1 MSSEVFNSTSILETS
16 KVLRLVDTGL
26 EKLVDTG
33 GSRLTY
39 LAAPKDAKDAV
50 NKEYLEQ
57 SFEEAKE
64 AFENI
69 KTQTLAIK
77 NEAIEQTNAIKTA
90 TNQIKTGAEQIKSQ
104 TQQIKTETNTIKTQ
118 TEQIKTQTEQ
128 IKRETQQIKTQTEQ
142 IKSETQQIKLELIAK
157 ANNLSEL
164 IDALEQIKQSNGVRV
179 DEIIQS
185 LIVDDKEFLARA
197 MDELLKRGGYSN
209 KVAEIRQLSQA
220 ISAKLDELRYG
231 ILDFADIVEDRL
243 SSAGEDLIK
252 KSDKL
257 KLEATRAKHE
267 IASKKE
273 EVINLVDSE
282 LGRASDYF
290 AREFKSAN
298 IHKME
303 LDERSTIARDLINEL
318 KGDELCDEIYLVRGE
333 SALGRAKVASEL
345 LGLSIAT
352 GAAKAIGLR
361 YERQIP
367 KLVALQ
373 DETKEIK
380 EQTQNRLDELNI
392 LLEASNA
399 AAASK
404 LKELDELILEAD
416 IMIRNSQ
423 FYNYLGVMI

>member
-1 MSSEVFNSTSILETS
+1 MAIQKAFTQICQEILDRYDSVLDTHNLSQNIKREIQSAKSEVQAN
-16 KVLRLVDTGL
+16 
-26 EKLVDTG
+26 
-33 GSRLTY
+33 
-39 LAAPKDAKDAV
+39 KDAA
-50 NKEYLEQ
+50 Q
-57 SFEEAKE
+57 
-64 AFENI
+64 
-69 KTQTLAIK
+69 
-77 NEAIEQTNAIKTA
+77 
-90 TNQIKTGAEQIKSQ
+90 QIKSQ
-104 TQQIKTETNTIKTQ
+104 TQQIKTETQQIKIGA
-118 TEQIKTQTEQ
+118 EQIKTQ
-128 IKRETQQIKTQTEQ
+128 TQQIKTQTQQ
-142 IKSETQQIKLELIAK
+142 IKSEAQQIKLELVAK
-157 ANNLSEL
+157 ARNLSEL
-164 IDALEQIKQSNGVRV
+164 IEALEQIKQSNGVRV

-185 LIVDDKEFLARA
+185 LILADKEFLVRA
-197 MDELLKRGGYSN
+197 MDELLKRAEYN
-209 KVAEIRQLSQA
+209 HEYNHKVEEIRQLSGA
-220 ISAKLDELRYG
+220 ISAKLEELRYG

-243 SSAGEDLIK
+243 SSAGEHLIK
-252 KSDKL
+252 KSDEL

-273 EVINLVDSE
+273 EVINLVESE

-318 KGDELCDEIYLVRGE
+318 KGDELCDELYLVRGE

-404 LKELDELILEAD
+404 LQELDELTLEAHK
-416 IMIRNSQ
+416 MIKNSE
-423 FYNYLGVMI
+423 FGNLLGVVL

>member
-1 MSSEVFNSTSILETS
+1 MAIQKAFTQICQEILDRYDSVIDTHNLSQNIKREIQSAKSEVQAN
-16 KVLRLVDTGL
+16 
-26 EKLVDTG
+26 
-33 GSRLTY
+33 
-39 LAAPKDAKDAV
+39 KDAA
-50 NKEYLEQ
+50 
-57 SFEEAKE
+57 
-64 AFENI
+64 
-69 KTQTLAIK
+69 
-77 NEAIEQTNAIKTA
+77 
-90 TNQIKTGAEQIKSQ
+90 
-104 TQQIKTETNTIKTQ
+104 QQIKTQ
-118 TEQIKTQTEQ
+118 TEQIKTQT
-128 IKRETQQIKTQTEQ
+128 QQIKTQTEQ
-142 IKSETQQIKLELIAK
+142 IKTQAQQIKTETQQIKLELIAK
-157 ANNLSEL
+157 AQNLSEL
-164 IDALEQIKQSNGVRV
+164 IDALEQIKQSSGVRV

-185 LIVDDKEFLARA
+185 LILADEEFLARA

-231 ILDFADIVEDRL
+231 ILDFADIVEDRV

-252 KSDKL
+252 KSHQL

-333 SALGRAKVASEL
+333 SALARAKVASEL

-352 GAAKAIGLR
+352 GATKAIGIR

-367 KLVALQ
+367 KLIALQ

-380 EQTQNRLDELNI
+380 EQTQNRLDELNV
-392 LLEASNA
+392 LLEASNIA
-399 AAASK
+399 AATK
-404 LKELDELILEAD
+404 LKELDELTLEAHK
-416 IMIRNSQ
+416 MIKNSE
-423 FYNYLGVMI
+423 FANLLGVIL

>member
-16 KVLRLVDTGL
+16 KVLRLVDTGI

-33 GSRLTY
+33 SSRLTH

-64 AFENI
+64 AFESI

-77 NEAIEQTNAIKTA
+77 DEAIEQTNAIKTA
-90 TNQIKTGAEQIKSQ
+90 TNQIKTQTEQIKSE
-104 TQQIKTETNTIKTQ
+104 TQQIKTQ

-128 IKRETQQIKTQTEQ
+128 IKTQTEQIKSQTQQIKTETEQ
-142 IKSETQQIKLELIAK
+142 VKSETQQIKLELIAK
-157 ANNLSEL
+157 AENLSEL
-164 IDALEQIKQSNGVRV
+164 IDALEQIKQSSGVRV
-179 DEIIQS
+179 DEIIQG
-185 LIVDDKEFLARA
+185 LIIDDAEFLARA
-197 MDELLKRGGYSN
+197 MDELLKRGEYSH
-209 KVAEIRQLSQA
+209 KVEEIRQLSQA
-220 ISAKLDELRYG
+220 ISAKLEELRYG

-243 SSAGEDLIK
+243 SSAGEHLIK
-252 KSDKL
+252 KSDEL

-273 EVINLVDSE
+273 EVLNLVESE
-282 LGRASDYF
+282 LDRASDYF

-318 KGDELCDEIYLVRGE
+318 KGDELCDELYLVRGE

-352 GAAKAIGLR
+352 GATKAIGLR

-367 KLVALQ
+367 KLIALQ

-380 EQTQNRLDELNI
+380 EQTQNRLDELNV
-392 LLEASNA
+392 LLEASNIA
-399 AAASK
+399 AANK
-404 LKELDELILEAD
+404 LKELDELTLEAHK
-416 IMIRNSQ
+416 MIKNSE
-423 FYNYLGVMI
+423 FGNLLGVIL

>member
-77 NEAIEQTNAIKTA
+77 DEAIEQTNAIKTA

-128 IKRETQQIKTQTEQ
+128 IKTQTQQIKSQTEQ
-142 IKSETQQIKLELIAK
+142 IKSETQQIKLELVAK
-157 ANNLSEL
+157 AQNLSEL

-185 LIVDDKEFLARA
+185 LILSDKEFLVRA
-197 MDELLKRGGYSN
+197 MDELLKRAEYN
-209 KVAEIRQLSQA
+209 HEYNHKVEEIRQLSQA
-220 ISAKLDELRYG
+220 
-231 ILDFADIVEDRL
+231 
-243 SSAGEDLIK
+243 
-252 KSDKL
+252 
-257 KLEATRAKHE
+257 
-267 IASKKE
+267 
-273 EVINLVDSE
+273 
-282 LGRASDYF
+282 
-290 AREFKSAN
+290 
-298 IHKME
+298 
-303 LDERSTIARDLINEL
+303 
-318 KGDELCDEIYLVRGE
+318 
-333 SALGRAKVASEL
+333 
-345 LGLSIAT
+345 
-352 GAAKAIGLR
+352 
-361 YERQIP
+361 
-367 KLVALQ
+367 
-373 DETKEIK
+373 
-380 EQTQNRLDELNI
+380 
-392 LLEASNA
+392 
-399 AAASK
+399 
-404 LKELDELILEAD
+404 
-416 IMIRNSQ
+416 
-423 FYNYLGVMI
+423 

>member
-16 KVLRLVDTGL
+16 KVLRLVDTGI

-33 GSRLTY
+33 NSRLTH

-64 AFENI
+64 AFESI

-77 NEAIEQTNAIKTA
+77 DEAIEQTNTIKTA
-90 TNQIKTGAEQIKSQ
+90 TNQIKTQTEQIKTETNAIKTQ
-104 TQQIKTETNTIKTQ
+104 TQQIKTETNAIKSEAQ
-118 TEQIKTQTEQ
+118 QIKTQTEQ
-128 IKRETQQIKTQTEQ
+128 IKSQTQQ

-157 ANNLSEL
+157 AQNLSEL
-164 IDALEQIKQSNGVRV
+164 IEALEQIKQSSGVRV

-185 LIVDDKEFLARA
+185 LILDDKEFLARA
-197 MDELLKRGGYSN
+197 MEELLKRAEYSH
-209 KVAEIRQLSQA
+209 KVEEIRQLSQA
-220 ISAKLDELRYG
+220 ISAKLEELKYG

-243 SSAGEDLIK
+243 SSAGESLIK
-252 KSDKL
+252 KSDEI

-267 IASKKE
+267 IVSKKE
-273 EVINLVDSE
+273 EVINLVESE

-318 KGDELCDEIYLVRGE
+318 KGDELCDELYLVRGE

-380 EQTQNRLDELNI
+380 EQAQNRLDELNI
-392 LLEASNA
+392 LLEASNT

-404 LKELDELILEAD
+404 LKELDELTLEAHK
-416 IMIRNSQ
+416 MIKNSE
-423 FYNYLGVMI
+423 FANLLGVIL

>member
-1 MSSEVFNSTSILETS
+1 MAIQKAFTQICQEILDRYDSVLDTHNLSQNIKREIQSAKSEVQAN
-16 KVLRLVDTGL
+16 
-26 EKLVDTG
+26 
-33 GSRLTY
+33 
-39 LAAPKDAKDAV
+39 KDAA
-50 NKEYLEQ
+50 Q
-57 SFEEAKE
+57 Q
-64 AFENI
+64 I
-69 KTQTLAIK
+69 KTQT
-77 NEAIEQTNAIKTA
+77 Q
-90 TNQIKTGAEQIKSQ
+90 QIKTETQQIKIGAEQIKSQ
-104 TQQIKTETNTIKTQ
+104 TEQIKSEAQ
-118 TEQIKTQTEQ
+118 QIKTQT
-128 IKRETQQIKTQTEQ
+128 QQIKSQTEQ
-142 IKSETQQIKLELIAK
+142 IKSEAQQIKLELIAK
-157 ANNLSEL
+157 AQNLSEL
-164 IDALEQIKQSNGVRV
+164 IEALEQIKQSNGVRV

-185 LIVDDKEFLARA
+185 LILSDKEFLVRA
-197 MDELLKRGGYSN
+197 MDELLKRAEYN
-209 KVAEIRQLSQA
+209 HEYNHKVEEIRQLSGA

-243 SSAGEDLIK
+243 SSAGEHLIK
-252 KSDKL
+252 KSDEL
-257 KLEATRAKHE
+257 KLEATRARHE

-318 KGDELCDEIYLVRGE
+318 KGDELCDELYLVRGE

-404 LKELDELILEAD
+404 LKELDELTLEAD

>member
-1 MSSEVFNSTSILETS
+1 MAIQKAFTQICQEILDRYDSVLDTHNLSQNIKREIQSAKSEVQAN
-16 KVLRLVDTGL
+16 
-26 EKLVDTG
+26 
-33 GSRLTY
+33 
-39 LAAPKDAKDAV
+39 KDAA
-50 NKEYLEQ
+50 Q
-57 SFEEAKE
+57 
-64 AFENI
+64 
-69 KTQTLAIK
+69 
-77 NEAIEQTNAIKTA
+77 
-90 TNQIKTGAEQIKSQ
+90 QIKTQ
-104 TQQIKTETNTIKTQ
+104 TQQIKTETQ
-118 TEQIKTQTEQ
+118 QIKIGAEQ

-142 IKSETQQIKLELIAK
+142 IKSEAQQIKLELIAK

-164 IDALEQIKQSNGVRV
+164 IDALEQIKQSSGVRV

-185 LIVDDKEFLARA
+185 LILDDKEFLARA
-197 MDELLKRGGYSN
+197 MDELLKRAEYSH
-209 KVAEIRQLSQA
+209 KVEEIRQLSDA
-220 ISAKLDELRYG
+220 ISAKLDELKYG

-243 SSAGEDLIK
+243 SSAGEHLIK
-252 KSDKL
+252 KSDEL
-257 KLEATRAKHE
+257 KLEATRARHE

-273 EVINLVDSE
+273 EVINLVESE

-318 KGDELCDEIYLVRGE
+318 KGDELCDELYLVRGE

-392 LLEASNA
+392 LLEASNTA
-399 AAASK
+399 AATK
-404 LKELDELILEAD
+404 LKELDELTLEAHK
-416 IMIRNSQ
+416 MIKNSE
-423 FYNYLGVMI
+423 FANLLGVIL

>member
-16 KVLRLVDTGL
+16 KVLRLVDTGI

-33 GSRLTY
+33 NSRLTH

-64 AFENI
+64 AFESI

-77 NEAIEQTNAIKTA
+77 NEALEQTNTIKAATNEIKTQ
-90 TNQIKTGAEQIKSQ
+90 TEQIKSD
-104 TQQIKTETNTIKTQ
+104 TQQIKTQ

-128 IKRETQQIKTQTEQ
+128 IKSEAEQ
-142 IKSETQQIKLELIAK
+142 IKSETQQIKSEVQQINLELVSK
-157 ANNLSEL
+157 AQNLSEL
-164 IDALEQIKQSNGVRV
+164 IDALEQIKQSSGVRV
-179 DEIIQS
+179 DEIIQG
-185 LIVDDKEFLARA
+185 LIIADEEFLARA
-197 MDELLKRGGYSN
+197 MEELLKRAEYSH
-209 KVAEIRQLSQA
+209 KVEEIRQLSQA
-220 ISAKLDELRYG
+220 ISAKLEELRYG
-231 ILDFADIVEDRL
+231 ILDFADLVEDRL
-243 SSAGEDLIK
+243 SSAGEHLIK
-252 KSDKL
+252 KSDEI
-257 KLEATRAKHE
+257 KLEATRAKYE

-273 EVINLVDSE
+273 EVINLVESE
-282 LGRASDYF
+282 LSRASDYF

-318 KGDELCDEIYLVRGE
+318 KGDELCDELYLVRGE

-352 GAAKAIGLR
+352 GATKAIGLR

-367 KLVALQ
+367 KLEALQ

-380 EQTQNRLDELNI
+380 QQAQNRLDELNV
-392 LLEASNA
+392 LLEASNTA
-399 AAASK
+399 AATK
-404 LKELDELILEAD
+404 LKELDELTLEAHK
-416 IMIRNSQ
+416 MIKNSE
-423 FYNYLGVMI
+423 FANLLGVIL

>member
-1 MSSEVFNSTSILETS
+1 MAIQKEFTQICQEILDRYDSVIDTHNLSQNIKREIQSAKSEVQAN
-16 KVLRLVDTGL
+16 
-26 EKLVDTG
+26 
-33 GSRLTY
+33 
-39 LAAPKDAKDAV
+39 KDATQQIK
-50 NKEYLEQ
+50 
-57 SFEEAKE
+57 SEAQQ
-64 AFENI
+64 I
-69 KTQTLAIK
+69 KTQT
-77 NEAIEQTNAIKTA
+77 
-90 TNQIKTGAEQIKSQ
+90 EQIKSQ
-104 TQQIKTETNTIKTQ
+104 TQQIKTEAQQIKTQ

-128 IKRETQQIKTQTEQ
+128 IKTETEQIKTETQQIR
-142 IKSETQQIKLELIAK
+142 LELIAK
-157 ANNLSEL
+157 AQNLSEL
-164 IDALEQIKQSNGVRV
+164 IEALEQIKQSSGVRV

-185 LIVDDKEFLARA
+185 LILDDKEFLARA
-197 MDELLKRGGYSN
+197 MDELLKRAEYTHEYN
-209 KVAEIRQLSQA
+209 RKIEEIRQLSGA
-220 ISAKLDELRYG
+220 ISAKLDELKYG

-243 SSAGEDLIK
+243 SSAGEHLIK
-252 KSDKL
+252 KSDQL

-267 IASKKE
+267 IVSKKE
-273 EVINLVDSE
+273 EVINLVESE
-282 LGRASDYF
+282 LDRASDYF

-318 KGDELCDEIYLVRGE
+318 KGDELCDELYLVRGE

-392 LLEASNA
+392 LLEASNTA
-399 AAASK
+399 AATK
-404 LKELDELILEAD
+404 LKELDELTLEAHK
-416 IMIRNSQ
+416 MIKNSE
-423 FYNYLGVMI
+423 FANLLGVIL

>member
-1 MSSEVFNSTSILETS
+1 MAIQKAFTQICQEILDRYDSVIDTHNLSQNIKREIQSAKSEVQAN
-16 KVLRLVDTGL
+16 
-26 EKLVDTG
+26 
-33 GSRLTY
+33 
-39 LAAPKDAKDAV
+39 KDAA
-50 NKEYLEQ
+50 Q
-57 SFEEAKE
+57 Q
-64 AFENI
+64 I
-69 KTQTLAIK
+69 KTQT
-77 NEAIEQTNAIKTA
+77 EQVKT
-90 TNQIKTGAEQIKSQ
+90 E
-104 TQQIKTETNTIKTQ
+104 TQQIKTEAQQIKTQ
-118 TEQIKTQTEQ
+118 TEQIKTQT
-128 IKRETQQIKTQTEQ
+128 QQIKTQTEQ
-142 IKSETQQIKLELIAK
+142 IKTQAQQIKTETQQIKLELIAK
-157 ANNLSEL
+157 AQNLSEL
-164 IDALEQIKQSNGVRV
+164 IDALEQIKQSHGVRV

-185 LIVDDKEFLARA
+185 LILADEEFLARA
-197 MDELLKRGGYSN
+197 MEELLKRAEYN
-209 KVAEIRQLSQA
+209 HEYNHKVAEIRQLSQA

-231 ILDFADIVEDRL
+231 ILDFADIVEDRV

-252 KSDKL
+252 KSHQL

-333 SALGRAKVASEL
+333 SALARAKVASEL

-352 GAAKAIGLR
+352 GATKAIGIR

-367 KLVALQ
+367 KLIALQ

-380 EQTQNRLDELNI
+380 EQTQNRLDELNV
-392 LLEASNA
+392 LLEASNIA
-399 AAASK
+399 AATK
-404 LKELDELILEAD
+404 LKELDELTLEAHK
-416 IMIRNSQ
+416 MIKNSE
-423 FYNYLGVMI
+423 FANLLGVIL

>member
-1 MSSEVFNSTSILETS
+1 MAIQKAFTQICQEILDRYDSVLDTHNLSQNIKREIQSAKSEVQAN
-16 KVLRLVDTGL
+16 
-26 EKLVDTG
+26 
-33 GSRLTY
+33 
-39 LAAPKDAKDAV
+39 KDAA
-50 NKEYLEQ
+50 Q
-57 SFEEAKE
+57 Q
-64 AFENI
+64 I
-69 KTQTLAIK
+69 KTQT
-77 NEAIEQTNAIKTA
+77 Q
-90 TNQIKTGAEQIKSQ
+90 QIKTETQQIKIGAEQIKSQTEQIKSQ
-104 TQQIKTETNTIKTQ
+104 TQQIKTQ
-118 TEQIKTQTEQ
+118 TEQIKTEAQ
-128 IKRETQQIKTQTEQ
+128 Q
-142 IKSETQQIKLELIAK
+142 IKSEAQQIKLELIAK
-157 ANNLSEL
+157 AQNLSEL

-185 LIVDDKEFLARA
+185 LILSDKEFLVRA
-197 MDELLKRGGYSN
+197 MDELLKRAEYN
-209 KVAEIRQLSQA
+209 HEYNHKVEEIRQLSGA
-220 ISAKLDELRYG
+220 ISAKLEELRYG

-243 SSAGEDLIK
+243 SSAGEHLIK
-252 KSDKL
+252 KSDEL

-273 EVINLVDSE
+273 EVINLVESE

-318 KGDELCDEIYLVRGE
+318 KGDELCDELYLVRGE

-392 LLEASNA
+392 LLEASNT

-404 LKELDELILEAD
+404 LKELDELTLEAHK
-416 IMIRNSQ
+416 MIKNSE
-423 FYNYLGVMI
+423 FANLLGVVL

>member
-16 KVLRLVDTGL
+16 KVLRLVDTGI

-33 GSRLTY
+33 SSRLTH

-64 AFENI
+64 AFESI

-77 NEAIEQTNAIKTA
+77 DEAIEQTNAIKTA
-90 TNQIKTGAEQIKSQ
+90 TNQIKTQTEQIKSE
-104 TQQIKTETNTIKTQ
+104 TQQIKTQ

-128 IKRETQQIKTQTEQ
+128 IKTQTEQIKSQTQQIKTETEQ
-142 IKSETQQIKLELIAK
+142 VKSETQQIKLELIAK
-157 ANNLSEL
+157 AESLSEL
-164 IDALEQIKQSNGVRV
+164 IDALEQIKQSSGVRV
-179 DEIIQS
+179 DEIIQG
-185 LIVDDKEFLARA
+185 LIIDDAEFLARA
-197 MDELLKRGGYSN
+197 MDELLKRGEYN
-209 KVAEIRQLSQA
+209 HKVEEIRQLSDA
-220 ISAKLDELRYG
+220 ISAKLEELRYG

-243 SSAGEDLIK
+243 SSAGEHLIK
-252 KSDKL
+252 KSDEL

-273 EVINLVDSE
+273 EVLNLVESE
-282 LGRASDYF
+282 LDRASDYF

-318 KGDELCDEIYLVRGE
+318 KGDELCDELYLVRGE

-352 GAAKAIGLR
+352 GATKAIGLR

-367 KLVALQ
+367 KLIALQ

-380 EQTQNRLDELNI
+380 EQTQNRLDELNV
-392 LLEASNA
+392 LLEASNIA
-399 AAASK
+399 AANK
-404 LKELDELILEAD
+404 LKELDELTLEAHK
-416 IMIRNSQ
+416 MIKNSE
-423 FYNYLGVMI
+423 FGNLLGVIL

>member
-1 MSSEVFNSTSILETS
+1 MLDTHNLSQNIKREIQSAKSEVQAN
-16 KVLRLVDTGL
+16 
-26 EKLVDTG
+26 
-33 GSRLTY
+33 
-39 LAAPKDAKDAV
+39 KDAA
-50 NKEYLEQ
+50 Q
-57 SFEEAKE
+57 
-64 AFENI
+64 
-69 KTQTLAIK
+69 
-77 NEAIEQTNAIKTA
+77 
-90 TNQIKTGAEQIKSQ
+90 QIKTQ

-118 TEQIKTQTEQ
+118 TEQIKTETNA
-128 IKRETQQIKTQTEQ
+128 IKLETQQIKTQTEQ
-142 IKSETQQIKLELIAK
+142 IKTETNAIKSEAQQIKLELVAK

-185 LIVDDKEFLARA
+185 LILDDKEFLVRA
-197 MDELLKRGGYSN
+197 MDELLKRAEYN
-209 KVAEIRQLSQA
+209 HEYNHKVEEIRQLSQA

-243 SSAGEDLIK
+243 SSAGENLIK
-252 KSDKL
+252 KSDEL
-257 KLEATRAKHE
+257 KLEATRARHE

-273 EVINLVDSE
+273 EVINLVESE

-318 KGDELCDEIYLVRGE
+318 KGDELCDELYLVRGE

-404 LKELDELILEAD
+404 LQELDELTLEAHK
-416 IMIRNSQ
+416 MIKNSE
-423 FYNYLGVMI
+423 FANLLGVVL

>member
-1 MSSEVFNSTSILETS
+1 MAVQKAFTQICQEILDRYDSVLDTHNLSQNIKREIQSAKSEVQAN
-16 KVLRLVDTGL
+16 
-26 EKLVDTG
+26 
-33 GSRLTY
+33 
-39 LAAPKDAKDAV
+39 KDAA
-50 NKEYLEQ
+50 Q
-57 SFEEAKE
+57 
-64 AFENI
+64 
-69 KTQTLAIK
+69 
-77 NEAIEQTNAIKTA
+77 
-90 TNQIKTGAEQIKSQ
+90 QIKTQ
-104 TQQIKTETNTIKTQ
+104 TQQIKTETQ
-118 TEQIKTQTEQ
+118 QIKIGAEQ

-142 IKSETQQIKLELIAK
+142 IKSQTQQIKTQTEQIKTETQQIKLELVAK
-157 ANNLSEL
+157 AQNLSEL
-164 IDALEQIKQSNGVRV
+164 IEALEQIKQSSGVRV

-185 LIVDDKEFLARA
+185 LILSDKEFLVRA
-197 MDELLKRGGYSN
+197 MDELLKRAEYN
-209 KVAEIRQLSQA
+209 HEYNHKVEEIRQLSGA
-220 ISAKLDELRYG
+220 ISAKLEELRYG

-243 SSAGEDLIK
+243 SSAGENLIK
-252 KSDKL
+252 KSNEL
-257 KLEATRAKHE
+257 KLEATRARHE

-273 EVINLVDSE
+273 EVLNLVESE

-318 KGDELCDEIYLVRGE
+318 KGDELCDELYLVRGE

-404 LKELDELILEAD
+404 LKELDELTLEAD

>member
-1 MSSEVFNSTSILETS
+1 MAIQKAFTQICQEILDRYDSVLDTHNLSQNIKREIQSAKSEVQAN
-16 KVLRLVDTGL
+16 
-26 EKLVDTG
+26 
-33 GSRLTY
+33 
-39 LAAPKDAKDAV
+39 KDAA
-50 NKEYLEQ
+50 Q
-57 SFEEAKE
+57 
-64 AFENI
+64 
-69 KTQTLAIK
+69 
-77 NEAIEQTNAIKTA
+77 
-90 TNQIKTGAEQIKSQ
+90 QIKTQ
-104 TQQIKTETNTIKTQ
+104 TQQIKTETQQIKIGAEQIKSQ

-128 IKRETQQIKTQTEQ
+128 IKTQTQQIKSQTEQ
-142 IKSETQQIKLELIAK
+142 IKTEAQQIKLELVAK
-157 ANNLSEL
+157 AQNLSEL

-185 LIVDDKEFLARA
+185 LILADKEFLVRA
-197 MDELLKRGGYSN
+197 MDELLKRAEYN
-209 KVAEIRQLSQA
+209 HEYNHKVEEIRQLSGV
-220 ISAKLDELRYG
+220 ISAKLEELKYG
-231 ILDFADIVEDRL
+231 ILDFADIVEGKL
-243 SSAGEDLIK
+243 SSAGEHLIK
-252 KSDKL
+252 KSNEL

-273 EVINLVDSE
+273 EVLNLVESE

-318 KGDELCDEIYLVRGE
+318 KGDELCDELYLVRGE

-404 LKELDELILEAD
+404 LKELDELTLEAHK
-416 IMIRNSQ
+416 MIKNSE
-423 FYNYLGVMI
+423 FANLLGVIL

>member
-1 MSSEVFNSTSILETS
+1 MAIQKAFTQICQEILDRYDSVLDTHNLSQNIKRDIQSAKSEVQAN
-16 KVLRLVDTGL
+16 
-26 EKLVDTG
+26 
-33 GSRLTY
+33 
-39 LAAPKDAKDAV
+39 KDAA
-50 NKEYLEQ
+50 Q
-57 SFEEAKE
+57 
-64 AFENI
+64 
-69 KTQTLAIK
+69 
-77 NEAIEQTNAIKTA
+77 
-90 TNQIKTGAEQIKSQ
+90 QIKTEAQQIKSE
-104 TQQIKTETNTIKTQ
+104 TQQIKTETNAIKS
-118 TEQIKTQTEQ
+118 EA
-128 IKRETQQIKTQTEQ
+128 QQIKTQTEQ
-142 IKSETQQIKLELIAK
+142 IKSQTQQIKSETQQIRLELISK

-164 IDALEQIKQSNGVRV
+164 IEALEQIKQSSGVRV

-185 LIVDDKEFLARA
+185 LILADEEFLAKA
-197 MDELLKRGGYSN
+197 MEELLKRAEYSH
-209 KVAEIRQLSQA
+209 KVEEIRQLSLA

-243 SSAGEDLIK
+243 SSAGESLIK
-252 KSDKL
+252 KSDEL

-273 EVINLVDSE
+273 EVINLVESE
-282 LGRASDYF
+282 LDRASDYF

-318 KGDELCDEIYLVRGE
+318 KGDELCDELYLVRGE

-361 YERQIP
+361 YEHQIP

-380 EQTQNRLDELNI
+380 EQAQNRLDELNI
-392 LLEASNA
+392 LLEASNTA
-399 AAASK
+399 AATK
-404 LKELDELILEAD
+404 LQELDELTLEAHK
-416 IMIRNSQ
+416 MIKNSE
-423 FYNYLGVMI
+423 FANLLGVIL

>member
-1 MSSEVFNSTSILETS
+1 MAIQKEFTQICQEILDRYDSVIDTHNLSQNIKREIQSAKSEVQAN
-16 KVLRLVDTGL
+16 
-26 EKLVDTG
+26 
-33 GSRLTY
+33 
-39 LAAPKDAKDAV
+39 KDAT
-50 NKEYLEQ
+50 Q
-57 SFEEAKE
+57 Q
-64 AFENI
+64 I
-69 KTQTLAIK
+69 KTQT
-77 NEAIEQTNAIKTA
+77 
-90 TNQIKTGAEQIKSQ
+90 EQIKSQ
-104 TQQIKTETNTIKTQ
+104 TQQIKTQTEQIKTQTQQIKTQ

-128 IKRETQQIKTQTEQ
+128 IK
-142 IKSETQQIKLELIAK
+142 SETQQIRLELIAK
-157 ANNLSEL
+157 AQNLSEL
-164 IDALEQIKQSNGVRV
+164 IEALEQIKQSSGAEV

-185 LIVDDKEFLARA
+185 LILDDKEFLARA
-197 MDELLKRGGYSN
+197 MDELLKRAEYTHEYN
-209 KVAEIRQLSQA
+209 RKIEEIRQLSGA
-220 ISAKLDELRYG
+220 ISAKLDELKYG

-243 SSAGEDLIK
+243 SSAGEHLIK
-252 KSDKL
+252 KSDQL

-273 EVINLVDSE
+273 EVINLVESE
-282 LGRASDYF
+282 LDRASDYF

-318 KGDELCDEIYLVRGE
+318 KGDELCDELYLVRGE

-392 LLEASNA
+392 LLEASNTA
-399 AAASK
+399 AATK
-404 LKELDELILEAD
+404 LKELDELTLEAHK
-416 IMIRNSQ
+416 MIKNSE
-423 FYNYLGVMI
+423 FANLLGVIL

>member
-64 AFENI
+64 DFENI

-128 IKRETQQIKTQTEQ
+128 IKAQTQQIKTQTEQ
-142 IKSETQQIKLELIAK
+142 IKSEAQQIKLELIAK
-157 ANNLSEL
+157 ARNLSEL

-185 LIVDDKEFLARA
+185 LIVDDAEFLARA
-197 MDELLKRGGYSN
+197 MDELLKRAEYSH
-209 KVAEIRQLSQA
+209 KVEEIRQLSGA
-220 ISAKLDELRYG
+220 ISAKLEELRYG

-243 SSAGEDLIK
+243 SSAGEHLIK
-252 KSDKL
+252 KSNEL
-257 KLEATRAKHE
+257 KLEATRARHE

-273 EVINLVDSE
+273 EVINLVESE

-318 KGDELCDEIYLVRGE
+318 KGDELCDELYLVRGE

>member
-1 MSSEVFNSTSILETS
+1 MAIQKAFTQICQEILDRYDSVLDTHNLSQNIKREIQSAKSEVQAN
-16 KVLRLVDTGL
+16 
-26 EKLVDTG
+26 
-33 GSRLTY
+33 
-39 LAAPKDAKDAV
+39 KDAA
-50 NKEYLEQ
+50 Q
-57 SFEEAKE
+57 
-64 AFENI
+64 
-69 KTQTLAIK
+69 
-77 NEAIEQTNAIKTA
+77 
-90 TNQIKTGAEQIKSQ
+90 QIKTQ

-128 IKRETQQIKTQTEQ
+128 IKTQTQQIKSQTEQ
-142 IKSETQQIKLELIAK
+142 IKTEAQQIKLELVAK
-157 ANNLSEL
+157 ARNLSEL

-185 LIVDDKEFLARA
+185 LILSDKEFLVRA
-197 MDELLKRGGYSN
+197 MDELLKRAEYN
-209 KVAEIRQLSQA
+209 HKVEEIRQLSGA
-220 ISAKLDELRYG
+220 ISAKLEELKYG

-243 SSAGEDLIK
+243 SSAGEHLIK
-252 KSDKL
+252 KSDEL
-257 KLEATRAKHE
+257 KLEATRARHE

-273 EVINLVDSE
+273 EVLNLVESE

-318 KGDELCDEIYLVRGE
+318 KGDELCDELYLVRGE

-399 AAASK
+399 AAATK
-404 LKELDELILEAD
+404 LKELDELTLEAHK
-416 IMIRNSQ
+416 MIKNSE
-423 FYNYLGVMI
+423 FANLLGVVL

>member
-1 MSSEVFNSTSILETS
+1 MAIQKAFTQICQEILDRYDSVLDTHNLSQNIKREIQSAKSEVQAN
-16 KVLRLVDTGL
+16 
-26 EKLVDTG
+26 
-33 GSRLTY
+33 
-39 LAAPKDAKDAV
+39 KDAA
-50 NKEYLEQ
+50 
-57 SFEEAKE
+57 
-64 AFENI
+64 
-69 KTQTLAIK
+69 
-77 NEAIEQTNAIKTA
+77 
-90 TNQIKTGAEQIKSQ
+90 
-104 TQQIKTETNTIKTQ
+104 QQIKTQ
-118 TEQIKTQTEQ
+118 TEQIKTETQQIKIGAEQ

-142 IKSETQQIKLELIAK
+142 IKTQTQQIKSETQQIKLELIAK
-157 ANNLSEL
+157 AQNLSEL

-185 LIVDDKEFLARA
+185 LIVDDAEFLARA
-197 MDELLKRGGYSN
+197 MDELLKRAEYN
-209 KVAEIRQLSQA
+209 HKVEEIRQLSGA
-220 ISAKLDELRYG
+220 ISAKLEELRYG

-243 SSAGEDLIK
+243 SSAGEHLIK
-252 KSDKL
+252 KSDEL

-273 EVINLVDSE
+273 EVINLVESE

-318 KGDELCDEIYLVRGE
+318 KGDELCDELYLVRGE

-404 LKELDELILEAD
+404 LKELDELTLEAHK
-416 IMIRNSQ
+416 MIKNSE
-423 FYNYLGVMI
+423 FGNLLGVIL